1 MSTRVI
7 LSWLAAAVI
16 LGGIALYLFQTGGS
30 KASPVG
36 RYAQGERLIEFNPA
50 DLVQIE
56 FKAPDRGRE
65 VITRSSLRGGAGSGM
80 GDGSDA
86 AWVLTL
92 EHPSG
97 VKVPTSAPGGS
108 GIDWPLVDS
117 RVQAFLQK
125 LQETRC
131 VSTPQDDASVVG
143 ATAGAGAAGS
153 SPTVIRLIF
162 AAKSAGA
169 GSSGQSGAA
178 PRTVQINLSGTTLA
192 GTGLVEVID
201 DRPQGSEASSG
212 AGRGTAGGTSKP
224 GLARL
229 AIVDDW
235 LQRVSATPGPRAWR
249 DPTALRMA
257 RADVSRV
264 RLESSVPG
272 GLRVVSIARVDG
284 RWGLREPVSAPADR
298 EAVVKLLGTL
308 SSVNIADFLD
318 NGPGGADTR
327 LDRPVAQVTLEYD
340 QRAINNATGNVATN
354 TLTNRLELGGP
365 AALGSAATGGGTDR
379 LYAKIDGE
387 RVVTVD
393 AKPLAALA
401 ADPATFVWPFP
412 TTQLPA
418 DIGTVLLEVRT
429 PDGGSIEPSIS
440 TSGVSTT
447 SAAPGA
453 SISPDQLQRVLRRSL
468 DRWTRV
474 NADGSESP
482 LVDDSLRQ
490 VDDLLGFLTGSS
502 TSPVKPAAIA
512 LSTPAR
518 FVQFG
523 RISLLSLGAGALEQ
537 IEVGESGAGLVTLK
551 TGPVYRTYSED
562 KLPVLVA
569 ELRARAK
576 AAGVPIDGWGGSGD
590 AGANASGETLTK

>member
-30 KASPVG
+30 KAGPVG
-36 RYAQGERLIEFNPA
+36 RYAQGERLLEFNPA
-50 DLVQIE
+50 ELVQIE

-65 VITRSSLRGGAGSGM
+65 IITRAGLRATGAGSTSG
-80 GDGSDA
+80 GDAS
-86 AWVLTL
+86 WVLTL

-97 VKVPTSAPGGS
+97 VKVPTGAPGGS
-108 GIDWPLVDS
+108 GVDWPLIES
-117 RVQAFLQK
+117 RVQAFVQK

-131 VSTPQDDASVVG
+131 VSTPQDDASIVEKG
-143 ATAGAGAAGS
+143 GSAAGG
-153 SPTVIRLIF
+153 PTVIRLIF
-162 AAKSAGA
+162 
-169 GSSGQSGAA
+169 GAA
-178 PRTVQINLSGTTLA
+178 GVNGAPSGTGGTARTVQINLSATTLA

-201 DRPQGSEASSG
+201 DRPEGTAAAATG
-212 AGRGTAGGTSKP
+212 AGGGAGGGSAKP
-224 GLARL
+224 GVARL
-229 AIVDDW
+229 AIIDDW

-249 DPTALRMA
+249 DPIALRMA

-264 RLESSVPG
+264 RLESAVPG

-308 SSVNIADFLD
+308 ASVNIADFLD

-340 QRAINNATGNVATN
+340 QRAINNATGNVATQ
-354 TLTNRLELGGP
+354 TQTNRLELGGA
-365 AALGSAATGGGTDR
+365 AALGAAAGGGADR
-379 LYAKIDGE
+379 LYARIDGE

-401 ADPATFVWPFP
+401 ADPASFVWPFP

-429 PDGGSIEPSIS
+429 PEGGSIEPSA
-440 TSGVSTT
+440 TS
-447 SAAPGA
+447 PGA
-453 SISPDQLQRVLRRSL
+453 SQGASPPASADNLQRVLRRNL
-468 DRWTRV
+468 DKWGRV

-482 LVDDSLRQ
+482 LVDDSRTQ
-490 VDDLLGFLTGSS
+490 VEDLLGFLTGSS
-502 TSPVKPAAIA
+502 TSPVKPSAIA

-523 RISLLSLGAGALEQ
+523 RVSLLSLGAGALEQ
-537 IEVGESGAGLVTLK
+537 IEVGESGAGLITLK
-551 TGPVYRTYSED
+551 TGPVYRTYGED
-562 KLPVLVA
+562 KLPVLIA

-576 AAGVPIDGWGGSGD
+576 AAGVPIDGWGGGGGGS
-590 AGANASGETLTK
+590 NASGETLTK